1 MSVRVKL
8 TDKNFFQSPF
18 VIGSRLN
25 EAEGDTNQA
34 NGVNQTN
41 ATNQTNGANQA
52 NSGNTG
58 PSAVDVF
65 NWTIMKNF
73 ANMANQTFADF
84 KNIKELQ
91 QVQWVEPK
99 TPAKE
104 NQNVEGYVKGVQE
117 FLTANIEA
125 VKKFVESSAQK
136 PAQ

>member
-1 MSVRVKL
+1 MSVKVRL

-25 EAEGDTNQA
+25 EAEGDVNQA
-34 NGVNQTN
+34 NRENTKNQ
-41 ATNQTNGANQA
+41 
-52 NSGNTG
+52 
-58 PSAVDVF
+58 PSPVDVF
-65 NWTIMKNF
+65 NWIIMKNF
-73 ANMANQTFADF
+73 ANMANQTFVDF

-125 VKKFVESSAQK
+125 VKKFVEAFAQK
-136 PAQ
+136 PAQQPQPQQ

>member
-1 MSVRVKL
+1 MSVKVRL

-18 VIGSRLN
+18 VVGSRLN
-25 EAEGDTNQA
+25 EAEGDANLA
-34 NGVNQTN
+34 NGGN
-41 ATNQTNGANQA
+41 AE
-52 NSGNTG
+52 G
-58 PSAVDVF
+58 PSADDVF

-73 ANMANQTFADF
+73 ANMANQAFADF

-125 VKKFVESSAQK
+125 VKKFVEASAQK
-136 PAQ
+136 PTQQPQQ

>member
-1 MSVRVKL
+1 MSVKVRL

-25 EAEGDTNQA
+25 EAEGDVNQA
-34 NGVNQTN
+34 NGENTKNQ
-41 ATNQTNGANQA
+41 
-52 NSGNTG
+52 
-58 PSAVDVF
+58 PSPVDVF
-65 NWTIMKNF
+65 NWIIMKNF
-73 ANMANQTFADF
+73 ANMANQSFVDF

-125 VKKFVESSAQK
+125 VKKFVEASAQK
-136 PAQ
+136 PAQNSAQQQ

>member
-1 MSVRVKL
+1 MGVKVKL

-25 EAEGDTNQA
+25 EAEGNVNQA
-34 NGVNQTN
+34 NAENTKNQ
-41 ATNQTNGANQA
+41 
-52 NSGNTG
+52 
-58 PSAVDVF
+58 PSAIDVF

-73 ANMANQTFADF
+73 ANMANQAFADF

-91 QVQWVEPK
+91 QVLWVEPK

-125 VKKFVESSAQK
+125 VKKFVEASAQK
-136 PAQ
+136 PAQQPQQPQQ

>member
-1 MSVRVKL
+1 MSVKVKL
-8 TDKNFFQSPF
+8 TDKNFFQTPF

-25 EAEGDTNQA
+25 EAEGD
-34 NGVNQTN
+34 VNQVNGENTK
-41 ATNQTNGANQA
+41 NQ
-52 NSGNTG
+52 
-58 PSAVDVF
+58 PSPVDVF
-65 NWTIMKNF
+65 NWIIMKNF
-73 ANMANQTFADF
+73 ANMANQSFVDF

-125 VKKFVESSAQK
+125 VKKFVEASAQK
-136 PAQ
+136 PAQQPQQ

>member
-1 MSVRVKL
+1 MGVKVRL

-25 EAEGDTNQA
+25 EAEGDVNQA
-34 NGVNQTN
+34 NAETTKNQ
-41 ATNQTNGANQA
+41 
-52 NSGNTG
+52 
-58 PSAVDVF
+58 PSAIDVF
-65 NWTIMKNF
+65 NWIIMKNF
-73 ANMANQTFADF
+73 ANMANQSFVDF

-125 VKKFVESSAQK
+125 VKKFVEASAQK
-136 PAQ
+136 PGQQPQQPQQ

>member
-1 MSVRVKL
+1 MSVKVRL

-18 VIGSRLN
+18 VVGSRLN
-25 EAEGDTNQA
+25 EAEGDANQA
-34 NGVNQTN
+34 NGE
-41 ATNQTNGANQA
+41 
-52 NSGNTG
+52 NTAG

-73 ANMANQTFADF
+73 ANMANQAFADF

-125 VKKFVESSAQK
+125 VKKFVEASAQK
-136 PAQ
+136 PTQQPQQ

>member
-1 MSVRVKL
+1 MSVKVKL
-8 TDKNFFQSPF
+8 TDKSFFQSPF

-25 EAEGDTNQA
+25 EAEGDVNQA
-34 NGVNQTN
+34 NGENTKNQ
-41 ATNQTNGANQA
+41 
-52 NSGNTG
+52 
-58 PSAVDVF
+58 PSSVDVF
-65 NWTIMKNF
+65 NWIIMKNF
-73 ANMANQTFADF
+73 ANMANQSFVDF

-125 VKKFVESSAQK
+125 VKKFVEASAQK
-136 PAQ
+136 PAQQPQQPQQ

>member
-1 MSVRVKL
+1 MGVKVKL

-34 NGVNQTN
+34 NGENTKNQ
-41 ATNQTNGANQA
+41 
-52 NSGNTG
+52 
-58 PSAVDVF
+58 PSPVDVF

-73 ANMANQTFADF
+73 ANMANQAFADF

-125 VKKFVESSAQK
+125 VKKFVEASAQK
-136 PAQ
+136 PAQQSQQPQQ

>member
-1 MSVRVKL
+1 MGVKVKL

-25 EAEGDTNQA
+25 EAEGDVNQA
-34 NGVNQTN
+34 N
-41 ATNQTNGANQA
+41 AE
-52 NSGNTG
+52 NTKNH

-73 ANMANQTFADF
+73 ANMANQAFADF

-125 VKKFVESSAQK
+125 VKKFVEISAQK
-136 PAQ
+136 PAQQPQQQ

>member
-1 MSVRVKL
+1 MGVKVKL

-25 EAEGDTNQA
+25 EAEGNINQA
-34 NGVNQTN
+34 NGENTKNQ
-41 ATNQTNGANQA
+41 
-52 NSGNTG
+52 
-58 PSAVDVF
+58 PSAIDLF
-65 NWTIMKNF
+65 NWIIMKNF
-73 ANMANQTFADF
+73 ANMANQSFADF

-125 VKKFVESSAQK
+125 VKKFVEASAQK
-136 PAQ
+136 PTQQPQQPQQ

>member
-1 MSVRVKL
+1 MGVKVKL

-25 EAEGDTNQA
+25 EAEGDVNQA
-34 NGVNQTN
+34 NAENTKNQ
-41 ATNQTNGANQA
+41 
-52 NSGNTG
+52 

-65 NWTIMKNF
+65 NWIIMKNF
-73 ANMANQTFADF
+73 ANMANQAFADF

-104 NQNVEGYVKGVQE
+104 NQNVEGYVKGVQD

-125 VKKFVESSAQK
+125 VKKFVEASAQK
-136 PAQ
+136 SAQQPQQPQQ

>member
-1 MSVRVKL
+1 MSVRVRL
-8 TDKNFFQSPF
+8 NDKDFFQSPF

-25 EAEGDTNQA
+25 EADGD
-34 NGVNQTN
+34 
-41 ATNQTNGANQA
+41 ANQA
-52 NSGNTG
+52 NVENTETR

-125 VKKFVESSAQK
+125 VKKFVDASAQK
-136 PAQ
+136 PTQQPQQQ

>member
-1 MSVRVKL
+1 MSVKVKL
-8 TDKNFFQSPF
+8 NDRNFFRSPF

-25 EAEGDTNQA
+25 EAEGD
-34 NGVNQTN
+34 
-41 ATNQTNGANQA
+41 ANQA
-52 NSGNTG
+52 NSENQANAEKIENR
-58 PSAVDVF
+58 PSAIDVF

-125 VKKFVESSAQK
+125 VKKFVEASAQK
-136 PAQ
+136 PAQQQ

>member
-1 MSVRVKL
+1 MSVKVKL
-8 TDKNFFQSPF
+8 TDKSFFQQPF

-25 EAEGDTNQA
+25 EAEGDINQA
-34 NGVNQTN
+34 NGENTKNQ
-41 ATNQTNGANQA
+41 
-52 NSGNTG
+52 
-58 PSAVDVF
+58 PSAIDVF

-73 ANMANQTFADF
+73 ANMANQSFADF

-104 NQNVEGYVKGVQE
+104 NQNVEGYLKGVQE

-125 VKKFVESSAQK
+125 VKKFVEVSAQK
-136 PAQ
+136 PAQQPQQPQQ

>member
-1 MSVRVKL
+1 MSVKVKL
-8 TDKNFFQSPF
+8 NDRNFFQSPF

-25 EAEGDTNQA
+25 EAAGD
-34 NGVNQTN
+34 V
-41 ATNQTNGANQA
+41 NQA
-52 NSGNTG
+52 NSENAENKQ
-58 PSAVDVF
+58 PSAVDIF

-91 QVQWVEPK
+91 QVQWIEPK

-125 VKKFVESSAQK
+125 VKKFVEASTQKSAQQ
-136 PAQ
+136 PQQ

>member
-1 MSVRVKL
+1 MSVRVRL
-8 TDKNFFQSPF
+8 NDKDFFQSPF

-25 EAEGDTNQA
+25 EAEGD
-34 NGVNQTN
+34 
-41 ATNQTNGANQA
+41 ANQA
-52 NSGNTG
+52 NVENTETR

-73 ANMANQTFADF
+73 ANMANQAFADF

-125 VKKFVESSAQK
+125 VKKFVEASAQK
-136 PAQ
+136 PAQQPQQ

>member
-1 MSVRVKL
+1 MGVKVRL

-25 EAEGDTNQA
+25 EAEGDINQA
-34 NGVNQTN
+34 NGE
-41 ATNQTNGANQA
+41 
-52 NSGNTG
+52 NTKKQ

-73 ANMANQTFADF
+73 ANMANQAFADF

-125 VKKFVESSAQK
+125 VKKFVEASAQQ
-136 PAQ
+136 PTQQPQQ

>member
-8 TDKNFFQSPF
+8 NDMNFFQSPF

-25 EAEGDTNQA
+25 EAEGDENQA
-34 NGVNQTN
+34 NGENVENH
-41 ATNQTNGANQA
+41 
-52 NSGNTG
+52 

-125 VKKFVESSAQK
+125 VKKFVEAFAQK
-136 PAQ
+136 PAQQQ

>member
-1 MSVRVKL
+1 MGVKVKL

-25 EAEGDTNQA
+25 EAEGD
-34 NGVNQTN
+34 VNQVNVENTK
-41 ATNQTNGANQA
+41 NQ
-52 NSGNTG
+52 

-73 ANMANQTFADF
+73 ANMANQAFADF

-99 TPAKE
+99 T
-104 NQNVEGYVKGVQE
+104 
-117 FLTANIEA
+117 
-125 VKKFVESSAQK
+125 
-136 PAQ
+136 

>member
-1 MSVRVKL
+1 MSVKVRL

-18 VIGSRLN
+18 VVGSRLN
-25 EAEGDTNQA
+25 EAEGDANQA
-34 NGVNQTN
+34 NGE
-41 ATNQTNGANQA
+41 
-52 NSGNTG
+52 NTENK

-65 NWTIMKNF
+65 NWIIMKNF

-125 VKKFVESSAQK
+125 VKKFVEASAQK
-136 PAQ
+136 PTQQPQQ

>member
-1 MSVRVKL
+1 MGVKVRL

-25 EAEGDTNQA
+25 EAEGDVNQA
-34 NGVNQTN
+34 NAENTKNQ
-41 ATNQTNGANQA
+41 
-52 NSGNTG
+52 

-65 NWTIMKNF
+65 NWIIMKNF
-73 ANMANQTFADF
+73 ANMANQAFADF

-125 VKKFVESSAQK
+125 VKKFVEASAQK
-136 PAQ
+136 PAQQPQQPQQ

>member
-1 MSVRVKL
+1 MSVKVRL

-18 VIGSRLN
+18 VVGSRLN
-25 EAEGDTNQA
+25 EAEGDANQA
-34 NGVNQTN
+34 NGE
-41 ATNQTNGANQA
+41 
-52 NSGNTG
+52 NTEG

-73 ANMANQTFADF
+73 ANMANQAFADF

-125 VKKFVESSAQK
+125 VKKFVEASAQK
-136 PAQ
+136 PTQQPQQ

>member
-1 MSVRVKL
+1 MGVKVRL

-25 EAEGDTNQA
+25 EAEGDVNQA
-34 NGVNQTN
+34 NAENTKNQ
-41 ATNQTNGANQA
+41 
-52 NSGNTG
+52 
-58 PSAVDVF
+58 PSAVDLF
-65 NWTIMKNF
+65 NWIIMKNF
-73 ANMANQTFADF
+73 ANMANQAFADF

-125 VKKFVESSAQK
+125 VKKFVEASAQQ
-136 PAQ
+136 PTQQPQQ

>member
-1 MSVRVKL
+1 MGVKVRL

-25 EAEGDTNQA
+25 EAEGDINQA
-34 NGVNQTN
+34 NGENTKNQ
-41 ATNQTNGANQA
+41 
-52 NSGNTG
+52 

-65 NWTIMKNF
+65 NWIIMKNF
-73 ANMANQTFADF
+73 ANMANQAFADF

-125 VKKFVESSAQK
+125 VKKFVEASAQK
-136 PAQ
+136 PAQQPQQ

>member
-1 MSVRVKL
+1 MGVKVKL

-25 EAEGDTNQA
+25 EAEGDVNQA
-34 NGVNQTN
+34 NAENTKNQ
-41 ATNQTNGANQA
+41 
-52 NSGNTG
+52 

-65 NWTIMKNF
+65 NWIIMKNF
-73 ANMANQTFADF
+73 ANMANQAFADF

-117 FLTANIEA
+117 FLTVNIEA
-125 VKKFVESSAQK
+125 VKKFVEASAQK
-136 PAQ
+136 PAQQPQQ

>member
-1 MSVRVKL
+1 MSVKAKL
-8 TDKNFFQSPF
+8 TDKSFFRQPF

-34 NGVNQTN
+34 NVENTKNQ
-41 ATNQTNGANQA
+41 
-52 NSGNTG
+52 
-58 PSAVDVF
+58 PSPVDVF

-73 ANMANQTFADF
+73 ANMANQSFADF

-125 VKKFVESSAQK
+125 VKKFVEASAQK
-136 PAQ
+136 PAQQSQQPQQ

>member
-1 MSVRVKL
+1 MSVKVKL

-25 EAEGDTNQA
+25 EAEGDVNQA
-34 NGVNQTN
+34 NEENTKNQ
-41 ATNQTNGANQA
+41 
-52 NSGNTG
+52 
-58 PSAVDVF
+58 PSAVDIF

-73 ANMANQTFADF
+73 ANMANQAFADF

-125 VKKFVESSAQK
+125 VKKFVEASAQK
-136 PAQ
+136 PAQQPQQPQQ

>member
-1 MSVRVKL
+1 MSVRVRL
-8 TDKNFFQSPF
+8 NDKDFFQSPF

-25 EAEGDTNQA
+25 EAEGDASQA
-34 NGVNQTN
+34 NGENIEN
-41 ATNQTNGANQA
+41 R
-52 NSGNTG
+52 
-58 PSAVDVF
+58 PSAVDIF

-73 ANMANQTFADF
+73 ANMANQAFADF

-99 TPAKE
+99 TPAEE

-125 VKKFVESSAQK
+125 VKKFVEASAQQ
-136 PAQ
+136 PAQQPQQQ

>member
-1 MSVRVKL
+1 MSVRVRL
-8 TDKNFFQSPF
+8 NDKNFFQSPF
-18 VIGSRLN
+18 VVGSRLN
-25 EAEGDTNQA
+25 EAEGD
-34 NGVNQTN
+34 
-41 ATNQTNGANQA
+41 ANQVNGENA
-52 NSGNTG
+52 ETR

-73 ANMANQTFADF
+73 ANMANQSFADF

-117 FLTANIEA
+117 FLAANIEA
-125 VKKFVESSAQK
+125 VKKFVEASTQQ
-136 PAQ
+136 PAQQPQQ

>member
-1 MSVRVKL
+1 MSVKVRL

-18 VIGSRLN
+18 VVGSRLN
-25 EAEGDTNQA
+25 EAEGDANQA
-34 NGVNQTN
+34 NG
-41 ATNQTNGANQA
+41 
-52 NSGNTG
+52 GNTEG

-73 ANMANQTFADF
+73 ANMANQAFADF

-125 VKKFVESSAQK
+125 VNKFVESSAQK
-136 PAQ
+136 PAQQPQQ